1 MRCGFWP
8 YLGYLLPGLARHEQ
22 GAFNCNLVSNF
33 SKHKLLYSIPKLAFS
48 HTKIFNTF
56 KCSGNNKKDSYEA
69 PYKAIV
75 STGCRGQQPLQVGG
89 CLWDGWEGE
98 DEQLNPWL
106 KFIGLND
113 VLGSSQQSSGLGRGQ
128 K

>member
-1 MRCGFWP
+1 MNKEPLTAIWFLTFP
-8 YLGYLLPGLARHEQ
+8 NINY
-22 GAFNCNLVSNF
+22 F
-33 SKHKLLYSIPKLAFS
+33 IPKLAFS

-75 STGCRGQQPLQVGG
+75 STGCRGQQSLQAGG

-128 K
+128 KGSRRRKESGARDGQ